1 MMPKMLVSY
10 HGQSIGIT
18 EMTCMG
24 MQVAECMEIAQ
35 KVFREDPYAENKL
48 VVQHIT
54 NFFGSRSQ
62 YELEK
67 VKGPKKFS
75 LIKAK
80 VWPGLSAHAIALL
93 PDMRAALRFPPAVC
107 DVHPKVKSA
116 VP

>member
-1 MMPKMLVSY
+1 MWGLQHALLPCMMQMSY

-48 VVQHIT
+48 FVQHVT
-54 NFFGSRSQ
+54 DFFGSRSQ

-67 VKGPKKFS
+67 GQGAEEVQ
-75 LIKAK
+75 
-80 VWPGLSAHAIALL
+80 
-93 PDMRAALRFPPAVC
+93 PD
-107 DVHPKVKSA
+107 
-116 VP
+116 